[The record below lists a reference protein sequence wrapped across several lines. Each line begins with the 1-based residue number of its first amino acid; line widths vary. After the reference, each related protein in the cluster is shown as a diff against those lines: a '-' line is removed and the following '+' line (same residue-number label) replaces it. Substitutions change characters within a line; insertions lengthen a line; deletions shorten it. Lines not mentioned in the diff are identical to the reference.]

1 MFMTNEQNQPQK
13 IAQPVIS
20 TDQSKHGLSSAEAVR
35 LKNQFGPNKLPEK
48 RGRRWYEILW
58 TQVKNPL
65 IYIITVAAII
75 SIIIGELTD
84 AIIIGIVIVIDC
96 IVGFFQEY
104 KAEKTISA
112 LRSLLKPIAR
122 VIRDGEVKDIDV
134 SEIVPGDLVMLN
146 PGDKV
151 AADGKVLE
159 TVNLS
164 LNEAILT
171 GESEP
176 IMKKLDQEVYMGT
189 IVLSGRG
196 LMKIV
201 STGAR
206 TKLGKI
212 AESLSEIK
220 DEATPLQIR
229 LDKFGKT
236 LTYIVV
242 LISIVI
248 FTTGILLQ
256 YELLAMIQLAVV
268 LAIAAI
274 PEGLIIAVTLIL
286 VIGMRSIL
294 RRQGL
299 VKKLLAV
306 ETLGSVSTICTDK
319 TGTLTEGIMQVVKTD
334 FRNEEYAIYAMVLC
348 NNNAD
353 AVEISLWN
361 HIKSLGKDPQT
372 FVDKFPRVF
381 EIPFSSEKKYML
393 TTNTINGEEVG
404 VLKGAPDIV
413 MDLCNLTD
421 IEKKKL
427 LTQLEEWAGTGLR
440 LLALAYKKG
449 NNPREIKNYSW
460 NGFIGIEDPIRPS
473 VKDAIA
479 LCRKAGIKVKMITGD
494 YRKTAE
500 KVAINLGLAVG
511 ADQILEGKQLETMS
525 ENDLAEIVEK
535 IVIFCRVS
543 PHHKLKIVNALQ
555 ICGEI
560 TAMIGDGVNDAP
572 ALKKANIGVS
582 VGNATDVA
590 RETASLILLD
600 NNFGT
605 LVNSVE
611 EGRAIFDNIKKVVAF
626 VLSNSF
632 AEIFIIFGAFIFGL
646 PAPLIVAQILWIHL
660 ICDGPSDI
668 ALGFEKAEKGI
679 MELPPRDLNEKLLDS
694 KAKILI
700 LSISMVSSVTC
711 LLIFYY
717 YYLLDNIVLGRTIV
731 FTILAIQSLIYIFSY
746 RSLHHS
752 IFKSG
757 KITANKPLIYSVIS
771 GIALVVI
778 ALYIPGLNDA
788 IGVIPLD
795 FIGWCIVLWI
805 AFFMIFIVEV
815 VKLADKKIRGT
826 QLQQVN
832 RIIQKV
838 KRKMPEGRDMAI
850 HNISVDIMKD
860 KLLLQFHFRIPAE
873 TPLSAAH
880 DIATSLE
887 RNIQGEFP
895 VNIRRNL
902 EIISHLEP
910 MQVAPGKMHSHTFRP
925 VSKDTRQH
933 IEAAIKNV
941 PNIKRWNKLNVI
953 EEGKDLFIA
962 FTTFFDGRIPISE
975 AHGYMEEVEVELRKN
990 IPNLKRCIIHAEPL
1004 VD

>member
-1 MFMTNEQNQPQK
+1 MTNEQKQPQK
-13 IAQPVIS
+13 LTQTVIS
-20 TDQSKHGLSSAEAVR
+20 TDQSKTGLSSAEAIR
-35 LKNQFGPNKLPEK
+35 LKKQFGPNKLPEK
-48 RGRRWYEILW
+48 KGRQWYEILW
-58 TQVKNPL
+58 TQFKNPL
-65 IYIITVAAII
+65 IYIITAAAII
-75 SIIIGELTD
+75 SIWIQEYTD

-104 KAEKTISA
+104 KAEKTVSA
-112 LRSLLKPIAR
+112 LRDLLKPIAR

-134 SEIVPGDLVMLN
+134 SDIVPGDLVMLN

-151 AADGKVLE
+151 AADGKILE

-176 IMKKLDQEVYMGT
+176 IMKKLDEEVYMGT

-196 LMKIV
+196 LMKII
-201 STGAR
+201 STGTN

-212 AESLSEIK
+212 AESLSEIR

-229 LDKFGKT
+229 LDKFGKS

-242 LISIVI
+242 VI
-248 FTTGILLQ
+248 CVIIFIIGILLQ
-256 YELLAMIQLAVV
+256 YDLLKMIELSVV

-334 FRNEEYAIYAMVLC
+334 FRSEDYAIYAMVLC

-372 FVDKFPRVF
+372 FVDKFPRDF

-404 VLKGAPDIV
+404 LLKGAPDIV

-427 LTQLEEWAGTGLR
+427 LTQLEDWAGSGLR
-440 LLALAYKKG
+440 LLGLAYKRG

-473 VKDAIA
+473 VKNAIQ

-500 KVAINLGLAVG
+500 KVALNLGLAVG
-511 ADQILEGKQLETMS
+511 SDQILEGKELETIS
-525 ENDLAEIVEK
+525 ETDLAAIVEK

-555 ICGEI
+555 MCGEI

-590 RETASLILLD
+590 RETSSLILLD

-605 LVNSVE
+605 LVNAVE
-611 EGRAIFDNIKKVVAF
+611 EGRAVFDNIKKVVAF

-632 AEIFIIFGAFIFGL
+632 AEIFIIFGAFILGL

-679 MELPPRDLNEKLLDS
+679 MDLPPRDLNEKLLDS
-694 KAKILI
+694 KSKILI
-700 LSISMVSSVTC
+700 LCISSVSSVTC

-717 YYLLDNIVLGRTIV
+717 YLQIGDIILGRTIV

-778 ALYIPGLNDA
+778 ALYIPGLHDVLG
-788 IGVIPLD
+788 ITPLD
-795 FIGWCIVLWI
+795 FIGWCIVLSV

-815 VKLADKKIRGT
+815 VKYADKKVRGS
-826 QLQQVN
+826 QLQQVYK
-832 RIIQKV
+832 IIQKV
-838 KRKMPEGRDMAI
+838 QAKMPEARDMAI

-860 KLLLQFHFRIPAE
+860 KLLLQFHFRIPAD
-873 TPLSAAH
+873 TSLFAAH
-880 DIATSLE
+880 EIATSLE
-887 RNIQGEFP
+887 HKIQDEFP
-895 VNIRRNL
+895 INIRRNL

-910 MQVAPGKMHSHTFRP
+910 MQVEPGKMHSHTFRP
-925 VSKDTRQH
+925 ISKDTRQL
-933 IEAAIKNV
+933 IEEAIKNV
-941 PNIKRWNKLNVI
+941 PKVKRWNHLNVI
-953 EEGKDLFIA
+953 EEGHDLFIS
-962 FTTFFDGRIPISE
+962 FVVFFDGGINILE
-975 AHGYMEEVEVELRKN
+975 AHSVIEEVEVELRKN
-990 IPNLKRCIIHAEPL
+990 IPHIKRCIIHAEPL
-1004 VD
+1004 K